1 MRNILL
7 TFMLFLSAVA
17 WAGESTDD
25 YLTIAPSFPSTIV
38 VPGSDDVYTF
48 IVKMNNVSRHYT
60 AVNMDIHLPSGL
72 EVQTNSNG
80 KLLVSIDTSDDSMVT
95 DELGDNYHT
104 IGATFGIVGD
114 GVLRVAITSMSND
127 EMKQQDGNLFSFK
140 VKATAYLKPGVIPV
154 AIDNIAFI
162 IKEDAKAYEPAN
174 QPDATF
180 TVGTGSSLTLNIS
193 SENQWSTC
201 ILPFGLN
208 ILPEGV
214 EAYTCNQANDEY
226 VLLTPV
232 TSMDG
237 YKPYILHAENGYSG
251 LVEGI
256 VVADNYLEVVTDG
269 LLHGAIVPQ
278 QITSGYVLQKPGDDP
293 AQFYNVN
300 GQTFTIPSG
309 RCWVETPSNGAREL
323 GITIGTTGITQRTSA
338 LNTKDAICYDL
349 QGRRVDQP
357 QIGHIYIIGG
367 RKVLKIK

>member
-1 MRNILL
+1 
-7 TFMLFLSAVA
+7 MLFLSAVA

-80 KLLVSIDTSDDSMVT
+80 KLLLSIDTSDDSMVT
-95 DELGDNYHT
+95 DESGDNYH
-104 IGATFGIVGD
+104 ILGATFGVVGD
-114 GVLRVAITSMSND
+114 GVLRVAITSINND

-140 VKATAYLKPGVIPV
+140 VKATAYLKPGDLPV

-162 IKEDAKAYEPAN
+162 IKEDAKAYEPNN

-180 TVGTGSSLTLNIS
+180 TVGTESSLTLNIS
-193 SENQWSTC
+193 SDNKWSTC
-201 ILPFGLN
+201 ILPFDCA
-208 ILPEGV
+208 LPAGV
-214 EAYTCNQANDEY
+214 EAYTCDEATEDY
-226 VLLTPV
+226 IRLTPA
-232 TSMDG
+232 TSIVG
-237 YKPYILHAENGYSG
+237 YKPCILYAKNGYSG
-251 LVEGI
+251 EVAGN
-256 VVADNYLEVVTDG
+256 VTADNYLEVVTDG

-309 RCWVETPSNGAREL
+309 RCWVETPSNEAREL

-338 LNTKDAICYDL
+338 PNTKDAICYDL
-349 QGRRVDQP
+349 QGRRVDHP
-357 QIGHIYIIGG
+357 QVGRIYIIGG
-367 RKVLKIK
+367 QKVLKIK